1 MSGGSSSI
9 LPEQVPGPPHGES
22 PQTFAAAQQPRTSKD
37 HNEHIL
43 WKESLEKIITMNTF
57 FERNLKRI
65 ICRTLP
71 ESSRS
76 LPHRPHQ
83 EVKAKH
89 HNHHHH
95 HHHQDHHNQRHHHNH
110 HHHYQRHHHRRHPG
124 HPNNNSEHPTNSG
137 RPASASGVDGGSYR

>member
-43 WKESLEKIITMNTF
+43 WKESLEKMITMNTF

-76 LPHRPHQ
+76 LPHRPLL

-95 HHHQDHHNQRHHHNH
+95 HQDHHNQH
-110 HHHYQRHHHRRHPG
+110 HHHHHRHHHRRHPG